1 MDLVAKQREE
11 RRQRILDVAR
21 RLIAERGYEGVT
33 MRELADESLVSV
45 PTLYN
50 LFGGKS
56 ELLFAAVEAYFRG
69 LLSLAHR
76 SGDEEG
82 LPKVLAV
89 CETLGASMPRHA
101 EYARSLMSFFGG
113 AQESTQLREFV
124 ARELTNELVVALE
137 QMQAKKQLVAWVDCD
152 ALGERLATLM
162 IMTSFEW
169 AAQHLSDRTLGSA
182 MLFGAAAMIHGF
194 ARGKS
199 AVEIEQIVRD
209 HQADAVV
216 PRREVARAAR
226 AAAADEPGSA

>member
-1 MDLVAKQREE
+1 MDLVSKQRAE

-56 ELLFAAVEAYFRG
+56 ELLFAAVELYFRN
-69 LLSLAHR
+69 LLSQADQ

-82 LPKVLAV
+82 LHKVLAV

-101 EYARSLMSFFGG
+101 EYARSLMTFFGG
-113 AQESTQLREFV
+113 TQESTKLREFV

-137 QMQAKKQLVAWVDCD
+137 QMQAKKQLVAWVDPV

-169 AAQHLSDRTLGSA
+169 AAHHLSDRSLNSA
-182 MLFGAAAMIHGF
+182 MLFGAAAVIHGF
-194 ARGKS
+194 ARGK
-199 AVEIEQIVRD
+199 AAGEVEQIVRD
-209 HQADAVV
+209 QQANAVV
-216 PRREVARAAR
+216 PRALGPDQGRAANV
-226 AAAADEPGSA
+226 DESS